1 MLTILLRTVVIYLI
15 LIIALRLMGKRQ
27 IGQLEVSDFV
37 TTLMLSEIATIPM
50 ENPQLPLVY
59 ALIPII
65 TLLTFEVVSSVV
77 SKRYPTFK
85 RVVNSTPSMLIRRG
99 IIDQVEMRR
108 TRISLEELL
117 SEVRQS
123 GVADISEVYYAILEA
138 NGNLTVI
145 PRSSAM
151 PATRSDM
158 SVDVPE
164 TGIAHIVISEG
175 RLNRNALKYLGI
187 SREKVDKILRKR
199 GVQIHDVYLM
209 TCDDALNFMITTK
222 GTKQ

>member
-1 MLTILLRTVVIYLI
+1 MLTILLRTIVIYCI
-15 LIIALRLMGKRQ
+15 LIVALRVMGKRQ

-65 TLLTFEVVSSVV
+65 TLLTFEVVSSVIARRSAV
-77 SKRYPTFK
+77 FK

-99 IIDQVEMRR
+99 VIDQAEMCKA
-108 TRISLEELL
+108 RISLEELL

-145 PRSSAM
+145 PRSLSA
-151 PATRSDM
+151 PATRSEL
-158 SVDVPE
+158 SIDVRE
-164 TGIAHIVISEG
+164 TGIAHIVVSEG
-175 RLNRNALKYLGI
+175 RVNTPALKFLGLC
-187 SREKVDKILRKR
+187 RETIEKELCRHGLKVR
-199 GVQIHDVYLM
+199 DVYLM
-209 TCDDALNFMITTK
+209 TCDDAMNFKVTK
-222 GTKQ
+222 KGG